1 MDVFLEYMR
10 SAKNA
15 VRMSYEIEKL
25 VRRLRKGVQTSFN
38 IYKGF
43 GARAPISDPR
53 TAIICHRESDERWR
67 QYDIRDDGIWTWEE
81 ERPVRIDSL
90 PKEVERCVRRLEKR
104 VLKKRLDKVKA
115 VEILFSNILAM
126 LRLVT

>member
-1 MDVFLEYMR
+1 MDVLLEYMR
-10 SAKNA
+10 SAMSA

-25 VRRLRKGVQTSFN
+25 VRRLRKGVQTSFL
-38 IYKGF
+38 IYKDF
-43 GARAPISDPR
+43 GARADFRDSSVTLWHKEGD
-53 TAIICHRESDERWR
+53 RWR
-67 QYDIRDDGIWTWEE
+67 EYDVRGGDIWTWEE

-90 PKEVERCVRRLEKR
+90 PKEVGRCVRRLERR
-104 VLKKRLDKVKA
+104 VLKKRLDRVKA

>member
-38 IYKGF
+38 IYKDF
-43 GARAPISDPR
+43 GARVDFRDSSVTLWHKEGD
-53 TAIICHRESDERWR
+53 RWR
-67 QYDIRDDGIWTWEE
+67 EYGMRDGDIWTWEG
-81 ERPVRIDSL
+81 ERPVKIDSL
-90 PKEVERCVRRLEKR
+90 PKEVERCVRRLEER
-104 VLKKRLDKVKA
+104 VLRRRLDKVKA
-115 VEILFSNILAM
+115 VEVLLSNVLAM